1 MTREQI
7 RLSLVATW
15 LVLAAVIGIT
25 FTPTG
30 AAGWLTWLVLG
41 VLLPVGLWV
50 VTAPEPLTMTEAI
63 RRGRD

>member
-1 MTREQI
+1 
-7 RLSLVATW
+7 
-15 LVLAAVIGIT
+15 VLAAVIGIT